1 MCGDGGPSPGD
12 ASAHLEGKDLG
23 TQGGSVAVPA
33 AFWTPPWGFTRVID
47 LGGCCPHS
55 DQVTCTGFR
64 RRWRQIQGWKPGA
77 MGRFEQESGT

>member
-33 AFWTPPWGFTRVID
+33 AFWTPPWGFTRVIA
-47 LGGCCPHS
+47 LRP
-55 DQVTCTGFR
+55 TG
-64 RRWRQIQGWKPGA
+64 PGKEILLSHFPGQKTEV
-77 MGRFEQESGT
+77 GR